1 MRLLSRLHGGTL
13 IARLILVRHTQL
25 AVDPGV
31 CYGRTDL
38 DLAPTWPLDF
48 EQCLSCIPPNATH
61 ILSSPLIRC
70 LGLAH
75 AIGRRDQMQVQVDE
89 RLQELDFGA
98 WESRPWGDIPRECI
112 EQWASDP
119 LDYAPGNG
127 ECLRTLWARVG
138 ELRTELIGRVSGNV
152 IIVSHHGPLRALAAQ
167 AAGQPMEAIFTYRIP
182 WGGVLCVEL
191 EY

>member
-25 AVDPGV
+25 AVEPGV

-38 DLAPTWPLDF
+38 DLAITWPLDF
-48 EQCLSCIPPNATH
+48 EQCLSRVPVATH

-70 LGLAH
+70 RGLAH
-75 AIGRRDQMQVQVDE
+75 AIGRRDQIQVQVDE

-98 WESRPWGDIPRECI
+98 WESRSWSDIPRECI
-112 EQWASDP
+112 EQWVSDP

-127 ECLRTLWARVG
+127 ESLRTLWARVA
-138 ELRTELIGRVSGNV
+138 ELRTDLIDRASGNV
-152 IIVSHHGPLRALAAQ
+152 VIVSHHGPLRALAAQ
-167 AAGQPMEAIFTYRIP
+167 AAGQPMEAVFTYRIP
-182 WGGVLCVEL
+182 FGGVLCAEL
-191 EY
+191 N